1 MSTTH
6 PAAVIKT
13 ESTMTTT
20 ASHAPSDVSTFRLY
34 ALRAM
39 YAFTAVGLL
48 LARWPAIINPPPG
61 ITHPS
66 TVVAMFLGALSI
78 LAVLGVRYP
87 LKMLPLL
94 FFELLWKVMWVLMW
108 GLPLWSTGQ
117 LTPDRRETLI
127 ACLVG
132 IVLVPLVMPSG
143 DVLNRYVK
151 APGDPWRKWMISSAP
166 EQSSSRSPPTAS
178 VRL

>member
-1 MSTTH
+1 MS
-6 PAAVIKT
+6 
-13 ESTMTTT
+13 E
-20 ASHAPSDVSTFRLY
+20 VSTFRLY
-34 ALRAM
+34 LLRAM
-39 YAFTAVGLL
+39 YVFMFVGL
-48 LARWPAIINPPPG
+48 AITRWPGILNPPPG
-61 ITHPS
+61 ISNTG
-66 TVVAMFLGALSI
+66 TVVGSFLGALSL
-78 LAVLGVRYP
+78 LALLGIRYP

-151 APGDPWRKWMISSAP
+151 APGDPWRKQMISSAP

-178 VRL
+178 ARL